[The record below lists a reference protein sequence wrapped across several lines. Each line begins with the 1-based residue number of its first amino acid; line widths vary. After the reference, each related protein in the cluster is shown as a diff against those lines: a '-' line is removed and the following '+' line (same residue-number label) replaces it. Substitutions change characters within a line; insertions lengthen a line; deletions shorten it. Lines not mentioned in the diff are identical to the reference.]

1 MRRIMR
7 HLAPGPA
14 RADPAGVRAGTVE
27 LVRWPLERVQAAGD
41 NEPMT
46 RRGTLKRL
54 LCVAA
59 ATGAMA
65 VAAPLA
71 SAASLPF
78 TFPAW
83 STTGG
88 FAAWPTSG
96 GFPAW
101 PTTGGIGAIGVGGN
115 QIGSAGCVGTNR
127 PSVGGNNGSTSAQ
140 TCGALLSFVGP
151 QIGQIASVVGPTV
164 IGSPAAVVMVSAGPI
179 TVMP

>member
-1 MRRIMR
+1 M
-7 HLAPGPA
+7 
-14 RADPAGVRAGTVE
+14 
-27 LVRWPLERVQAAGD
+27 QAAGD

-46 RRGTLKRL
+46 RTGTLKRL
-54 LCVAA
+54 FCVAV
-59 ATGAMA
+59 ATGAVA

-71 SAASLPF
+71 SAASQTF

-83 STTGG
+83 
-88 FAAWPTSG
+88 PTAG

-101 PTTGGIGAIGVGGN
+101 PTVGGIGAIGVGGN

-151 QIGQIASVVGPTV
+151 QIGQIASVIGPTV
-164 IGSPAAVVMVSAGPI
+164 IGSPGAVIMVSAGPI
-179 TVMP
+179 TVLP

>member
-1 MRRIMR
+1 M
-7 HLAPGPA
+7 
-14 RADPAGVRAGTVE
+14 GVRAGTVE
-27 LVRWPLERVQAAGD
+27 LVRWPLGRVQGTGD

-59 ATGAMA
+59 ATGAVA

-71 SAASLPF
+71 SADSLPF
-78 TFPAW
+78 TFP
-83 STTGG
+83 T
-88 FAAWPTSG
+88 WPTTG

-140 TCGALLSFVGP
+140 TCGALLSFAGP
-151 QIGQIASVVGPTV
+151 QIGQIASVIGPTV
-164 IGSPAAVVMVSAGPI
+164 IGSPGAIVMVSAGPI
-179 TVMP
+179 TVLP

>member
-1 MRRIMR
+1 M
-7 HLAPGPA
+7 
-14 RADPAGVRAGTVE
+14 GVRSGTVE
-27 LVRWPLERVQAAGD
+27 LVRRPLDRMQAAGD

-59 ATGAMA
+59 ATGAVA

-71 SAASLPF
+71 SAGSLPF

-83 STTGG
+83 PTTGG
-88 FAAWPTSG
+88 FA
-96 GFPAW
+96 AW
-101 PTTGGIGAIGVGGN
+101 PTTGGIGAIGIGGN

-140 TCGALLSFVGP
+140 TCGALLSFTGP

-164 IGSPAAVVMVSAGPI
+164 IGSPGAIVMVSAGPI

>member
-1 MRRIMR
+1 M
-7 HLAPGPA
+7 
-14 RADPAGVRAGTVE
+14 
-27 LVRWPLERVQAAGD
+27 QAAGD

-46 RRGTLKRL
+46 IRGTLKRL
-54 LCVAA
+54 LCVAV
-59 ATGAMA
+59 ATVAVA

-71 SAASLPF
+71 SAASAPF
-78 TFPAW
+78 TFP
-83 STTGG
+83 T
-88 FAAWPTSG
+88 FAAWPTAG

-164 IGSPAAVVMVSAGPI
+164 IGSPGAVVMVSAGPI
-179 TVMP
+179 TVLP

>member
-1 MRRIMR
+1 
-7 HLAPGPA
+7 
-14 RADPAGVRAGTVE
+14 
-27 LVRWPLERVQAAGD
+27 
-41 NEPMT
+41 MT

-59 ATGAMA
+59 ATAAVA

-71 SAASLPF
+71 SADSLPF

-83 STTGG
+83 PTAGG
-88 FAAWPTSG
+88 IPAWPTTG

-101 PTTGGIGAIGVGGN
+101 PATGGIGAIGVGGN

-140 TCGALLSFVGP
+140 TCGALLSFIGP
-151 QIGQIASVVGPTV
+151 QIGQIASVMGPTV
-164 IGSPAAVVMVSAGPI
+164 IGSPGAVVIVSAGPI
-179 TVMP
+179 TVLP